1 MKIGLVTLKS
11 TGKLSENIK
20 EMKRLVA
27 KYKDYDL
34 LLFGEGYLQGYGSLS
49 FDYEK
54 DIRKASGL
62 FSEEVMELRRLA
74 RENSLALGF
83 GFYENDKG
91 GIYSSYLILGKE
103 GESLF
108 KHQALSGNWQKEGA
122 CADYRRGLT
131 LGSFPIENKSFSLLL
146 GDDFFEEDYLLWLC
160 ELDDRVDG
168 FLWISARE
176 DPRAKERSQILAK
189 DIFYLVE
196 DRAFLLKQGK
206 ICKQSGAGEILQIT
220 I

>member
-11 TGKLSENIK
+11 TGILSENIK
-20 EMKRLVA
+20 EIKRLVA

-54 DIRKASGL
+54 DIRRASGL
-62 FSEEVMELRRLA
+62 FSEEVLELRRLA

-131 LGSFPIENKSFSLLL
+131 LGSFLFENKRFSLLL

-168 FLWISARE
+168 FLWISAKE
-176 DPRAKERSQILAK
+176 DPRAREQSEILAR
-189 DIFYLVE
+189 DVYYLLE
-196 DRAFLLKQGK
+196 DKALLLKQGK
-206 ICKQSGAGEILQIT
+206 IVKESRAEEILEIAL
-220 I
+220 